1 MCSVHGIFGE
11 AAKVGKVAANVFPHK
26 HNMLIY
32 VKWIQNAFKR
42 FFISPFFH
50 SLSFYHSLTHSFS
63 PLFFLFRMYVKRNK
77 NKTWIDALFEW
88 AWIVKWNDRLRM
100 KIFQIR
106 ILKLQHATRESH
118 MDVCAYRLNMVLI
131 ALNSEKFEWRERVWV
146 SEWSERVCWCGVI
159 GTKNPD

>member
-1 MCSVHGIFGE
+1 
-11 AAKVGKVAANVFPHK
+11 
-26 HNMLIY
+26 
-32 VKWIQNAFKR
+32 
-42 FFISPFFH
+42 
-50 SLSFYHSLTHSFS
+50 
-63 PLFFLFRMYVKRNK
+63 MYVKRNK

-131 ALNSEKFEWRERVWV
+131 ALNSEKFEWRERECEWVNEV
-146 SEWSERVCWCGVI
+146 SECVDVES
-159 GTKNPD
+159 